1 MDKAKMENGLNSP
14 LTVIGLMSGTS
25 ADGIDAALLQTDG
38 ETITHFGH
46 TYHKPYP
53 DLLKTM
59 ILQAY
64 GRVPGPEAA
73 LLEKIITEQH
83 AQAVETLLER
93 AGYTASDIDLIGFHG
108 QTLFHQPPQIRGEKG
123 QTHIIGDGALLS
135 SLTGI
140 TVVDQFRLNDIAEGG
155 QGAPLVPIF
164 HRALAKDLPKP
175 LAFLNIGGVA
185 NVTWL
190 GENDEDIIAFDTGPG
205 NGLIDDWVRTYCS
218 LPWDEDGKIAAKGTV
233 HSDILRSWLFH
244 PYLSQRPPKAL
255 DRKQFSKCLEDVTE
269 IPFEDAIATLTAFT
283 VRAIEKALPF
293 FPEKPKLWLVAGG
306 GAHNG
311 TLLNLMRERLEVD
324 VKRVTDIGL
333 DGDAL
338 EAQAFGFLAVR
349 SMRNYPLTFPGTT
362 GVPYPL
368 SGGRICRYEKA
379 QVI

>member
-1 MDKAKMENGLNSP
+1 MEDDLNSP

-38 ETITHFGH
+38 ETISHFGP

-93 AGYTASDIDLIGFHG
+93 VELQASDIDLIGFHG
-108 QTLFHQPPQIRGEKG
+108 QTLFHQPPQMRGEKG

-164 HRALAKDLPKP
+164 HKALAREFPKP

-190 GENDEDIIAFDTGPG
+190 GENDEDILAFDTGPG
-205 NGLIDDWVRTYCS
+205 NGLIDDWVRSYCS
-218 LPWDEDGKIAAKGTV
+218 LPWDEEGRIAAKGTV
-233 HSDILRSWLFH
+233 HLDILRRWLFH
-244 PYLSQRPPKAL
+244 PYLSQKPPKAL
-255 DRKQFSKCLEDVTE
+255 DRQQFRKCLEDVTE

-283 VRAIEKALPF
+283 VRAVEKALPF
-293 FPEKPKLWLVAGG
+293 FPEKPKLWLVTGG
-306 GAHNG
+306 GAHNK
-311 TLLNLMRERLEVD
+311 TLLNWMRERLEVE

-349 SMRNYPLTFPGTT
+349 SLRNYPLTYPGTT
-362 GVPYPL
+362 GVLQPL
-368 SGGRICRYEKA
+368 TGGRICRVDKKKA
-379 QVI
+379 A

>member
-1 MDKAKMENGLNSP
+1 MDKEKMDNLLNSP

-25 ADGIDAALLQTDG
+25 ADGIDAALLETDG

-46 TYHKPYP
+46 NYHKPYP
-53 DLLKTM
+53 ELLKTM

-93 AGYTASDIDLIGFHG
+93 SGYKASEIDLIGFHG

-164 HRALAKDLPKP
+164 HKALAKDLPKP

-244 PYLSQRPPKAL
+244 PYLSQKPPKAL
-255 DRKQFSKCLEDVTE
+255 DRKQFSKCLEDVNE

-293 FPEKPKLWLVAGG
+293 FPEKPKLWLVGGG
-306 GAHNG
+306 GAHNV
-311 TLLNLMRERLEVD
+311 TLLNMMRERLEVD
-324 VKRVTDIGL
+324 VKRVTDVGL

-368 SGGRICRYEKA
+368 PGGRICKSEKTLT
-379 QVI
+379 I